1 MTLKEQLKEDVK
13 VAMREKNV
21 VKRDAVRSIN
31 TMIKQI
37 EVDERRELGDDEII
51 KLIQKGIKQ
60 REESIVQYTEAGR
73 EDLIEKEKAQADK
86 FRGGQGGTFEDIR
99 IEHAKVISEMDLDG
113 YAGTFFTPMYG
124 DIMVK
129 RTSAGLR
136 LEFEHAPLLGANLSH
151 WHFDTFEIDWDV
163 PHAWFDWGTVQFDFD
178 QEHKITGIS
187 IDVPNNDIFFDELLK
202 NVS

>member
-73 EDLIEKEKAQADK
+73 EDLIEKEKAQADVFRVYLPKQLTDEELEAELQTLIEEVGAASMKDIGKVMGQASKK
-86 FRGGQGGTFEDIR
+86 FAGIADGKR
-99 IEHAKVISEMDLDG
+99 INETAK
-113 YAGTFFTPMYG
+113 
-124 DIMVK
+124 K
-129 RTSAGLR
+129 
-136 LEFEHAPLLGANLSH
+136 LLS
-151 WHFDTFEIDWDV
+151 
-163 PHAWFDWGTVQFDFD
+163 
-178 QEHKITGIS
+178 
-187 IDVPNNDIFFDELLK
+187 
-202 NVS
+202 